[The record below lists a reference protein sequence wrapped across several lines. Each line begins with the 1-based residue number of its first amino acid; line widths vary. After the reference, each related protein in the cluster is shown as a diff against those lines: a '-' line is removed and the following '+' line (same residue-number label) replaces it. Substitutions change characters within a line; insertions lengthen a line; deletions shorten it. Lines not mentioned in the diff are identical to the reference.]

1 MVWVGF
7 ALEVMHL
14 CIWSRFLL
22 ELSWGGS
29 QLLLVF
35 NEPLRA
41 SRNITD
47 VLLTIH
53 YWEINCS
60 DLYSCETKQSLII
73 DNLLFFFIMRRLV
86 IMTSKFQNHS
96 QEDVDSYMLTRNAY
110 LNDWHFDS
118 FAIMRRYVTKTLK
131 YQNHL

>member
-35 NEPLRA
+35 YEPLRA

-73 DNLLFFFIMRRLV
+73 DNLLFFFHYEKIGYYGV
-86 IMTSKFQNHS
+86 EI
-96 QEDVDSYMLTRNAY
+96 
-110 LNDWHFDS
+110 
-118 FAIMRRYVTKTLK
+118 
-131 YQNHL
+131 

>member
-73 DNLLFFFIMRRLV
+73 DNFLFFFFHYEKIGYY
-86 IMTSKFQNHS
+86 
-96 QEDVDSYMLTRNAY
+96 DVDSYMLTRNAY
-110 LNDWHFDS
+110 LNDWYFYS
-118 FAIMRRYVTKTLK
+118 FAIMWRYVTKTLK
-131 YQNHL
+131 YQDHL